1 MTSIRDSYRLFLVDM
16 DDTLFEERDFVRS
29 GFKAVA
35 THIARWGMEPD
46 LAWDF
51 LQARFSAFGRDK
63 IFNHLLEKFEGKATP
78 GRTAELVD
86 VYREHQPQI
95 SLYPGVPDLLLALRS
110 RGKVVV
116 VTDGLTSVQEHK
128 FAALGLDR
136 LVDRVVFCDATGHPK
151 PDPQSL
157 AGLVEP
163 GAQDAVLIGDRP
175 DHDLALA
182 ERLHIDSI
190 RVRTGRFRSVPNSP
204 WVPVADVAEFAIL
217 LEPFSTGPSHGD
229 PTEA

>member
-1 MTSIRDSYRLFLVDM
+1 MTSIHETYRLFLVDM
-16 DDTLFEERDFVRS
+16 DDTLYEERDFVLS

-35 THIARWGMEPD
+35 AHVARWGMESD

-51 LQARFSAFGRDK
+51 LRARFTAFGRDQ
-63 IFNHLLEKFEGKATP
+63 IFNHLLEAFAGEAASE
-78 GRTAELVD
+78 RILELVD

-95 SLYPGVPDLLLALRS
+95 TLYPGVPDLLLALRS

-136 LVDRVVFCDATGHPK
+136 LVDRVVFCDSTGHPK
-151 PDPQSL
+151 PDPESL
-157 AGLVEP
+157 AGIVEP

-182 ERLHIDSI
+182 ERLRIDAI
-190 RVRTGRFRSVPNSP
+190 RVRTGRFSAVPNSP
-204 WVPVADVAEFAIL
+204 WKPVADVAEFAIL